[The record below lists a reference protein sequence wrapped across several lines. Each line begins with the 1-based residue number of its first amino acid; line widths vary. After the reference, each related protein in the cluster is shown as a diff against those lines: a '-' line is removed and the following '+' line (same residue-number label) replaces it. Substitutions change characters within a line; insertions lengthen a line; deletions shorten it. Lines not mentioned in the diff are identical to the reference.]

1 MRNGNVVEFRG
12 IRNLFAAEVIEDS
25 LLKYEV
31 GTPFSVAALAEISK
45 TVETSSS
52 VKYYDNKAA
61 LSLASEGATTLTITT
76 DALGLDMVAKL
87 TGKEYD
93 EENKVLLDKSVIGT
107 KYFAI
112 GYAVGMTDGTERFVW
127 LYKCSFAYPEESSK
141 TADAGTDSTGQTLT
155 CTAIETTHQFDYQ
168 MGEVAKKSSFK
179 GLVAETGPK
188 TEGWFDAVQT
198 PDKIYPVTGED

>member
-1 MRNGNVVEFRG
+1 MKNGTVIEFRG
-12 IRNLFAAEVIEDS
+12 VRNLVAAEV
-25 LLKYEV
+25 LKDTLTEYEV
-31 GTPFSVAALAEISK
+31 GTPFNVAALAEIAK
-45 TVETSSS
+45 KVETSSAT
-52 VKYYDNKAA
+52 KYYDNKPA
-61 LSLASEGATTLTITT
+61 LSLASEGATTLDITV
-76 DALGLDMVAKL
+76 DALGLDIVAKL

-112 GYAVGMTDGTERFVW
+112 GYAVGMTDGSERFVW
-127 LYKCSFAYPEESSK
+127 LYKCSFAYPDESSK

-155 CTAIETTHQFDYQ
+155 CTAIETTHAFDYK

-198 PDKIYPVTGED
+198 PDIVYPLTTP